1 MKIEKKVP
9 LPLLKRQKKK
19 KEGKQSILQKSYF
32 FGG

>member
-19 KEGKQSILQKSYF
+19 EGKQSILKKSYF
-32 FGG
+32 CGG